1 MSSDTCATLADT
13 ALETNKVTSNE
24 VRLPRP
30 SRGVATRVT
39 RYREDYSV
47 ILHPDDFRQF
57 EALDELVSEACRLD
71 RLLPSDVGARVHLE
85 DRPSEPIED
94 AATLKRLFG

>member
-1 MSSDTCATLADT
+1 M
-13 ALETNKVTSNE
+13 ETNHVTSNE

-47 ILHPDDFRQF
+47 ILHPDDFQHL
-57 EALDELVSEACRLD
+57 EALDELVSEASRLD
-71 RLLPSDVGARVHLE
+71 RLTPSDVGVRVHLE
-85 DRPSEPIED
+85 DRPDRPIED

>member
-1 MSSDTCATLADT
+1 
-13 ALETNKVTSNE
+13 LETNKVTSNE

-47 ILHPDDFRQF
+47 ILHPDDFQRF
-57 EALDELVSEACRLD
+57 EALDELVGEACRLD
-71 RLLPSDVGARVHLE
+71 RLMPSDVGIRVHLE
-85 DRPSEPIED
+85 DRPNKPIED

>member
-1 MSSDTCATLADT
+1 V
-13 ALETNKVTSNE
+13 ETNHLTSNE

-47 ILHPDDFRQF
+47 ILHPDDFQQL
-57 EALDELVSEACRLD
+57 EALDELVSEASRLD
-71 RLLPSDVGARVHLE
+71 RIAPSDVGVRVHLE
-85 DRPSEPIED
+85 DRPEKPIED

>member
-1 MSSDTCATLADT
+1 M
-13 ALETNKVTSNE
+13 ETNRVTSNE

-39 RYREDYSV
+39 RYREDHSV
-47 ILHPDDFRQF
+47 ILHPDDFRHL
-57 EALDELVSEACRLD
+57 EALEELVSEASRLD
-71 RLLPSDVGARVHLE
+71 RLAPSDIGVRVHLE

-94 AATLKRLFG
+94 AATLNRLFG

>member
-1 MSSDTCATLADT
+1 M
-13 ALETNKVTSNE
+13 ETNQVTSNE

-39 RYREDYSV
+39 RYREDHSV
-47 ILHPDDFRQF
+47 ILHPDDFRQL
-57 EALDELVSEACRLD
+57 EALDELVSEASRLD
-71 RLLPSDVGARVHLE
+71 RLTPSDVGVRVHLE
-85 DRPSEPIED
+85 DRSEKPIED

>member
-1 MSSDTCATLADT
+1 MEYSLLRLD
-13 ALETNKVTSNE
+13 LETNRVTSNE
-24 VRLPRP
+24 VRIPRP

-47 ILHPDDFRQF
+47 ILHPDDFKQL

-71 RLLPSDVGARVHLE
+71 PVRISDVGVRVHLE
-85 DRPSEPIED
+85 DRPSRPIED